1 MYSRWDPNAI
11 CKDCNIKKETNLDA
25 YISVNFSHIL
35 TNSVPQK
42 RQILLSF
49 LRDTLYYCD
58 FILRE
63 SRAILVNFA

>member
-1 MYSRWDPNAI
+1 M
-11 CKDCNIKKETNLDA
+11 KKETNLDA
-25 YISVNFSHIL
+25 YISVNFLHIL

-49 LRDTLYYCD
+49 HRDTLYYCD

-63 SRAILVNFA
+63 TTAILVNLA